1 MKETGLK
8 VLPVVLVIT
17 MLCALGVLGYVIAS
31 PKMGEKFTEFYI
43 VGEEGKAADYPR
55 ELKLGEAGKVVVGII
70 NHEYQDVSYLVEIR
84 LVGTLVEELGPVML
98 QHEQGWQQEVE
109 VTAVEVGE
117 NQKVEFLLFREGE
130 EEPYRSLF
138 LWLDVKE

>member
-1 MKETGLK
+1 M
-8 VLPVVLVIT
+8 
-17 MLCALGVLGYVIAS
+17 
-31 PKMGEKFTEFYI
+31 
-43 VGEEGKAADYPR
+43 
-55 ELKLGEAGKVVVGII
+55 VVGII
-70 NHEYQDVSYLVEIR
+70 NHEYQDVYYLVEIR
-84 LVGTLVEELGPVML
+84 WAGTLVEELGPVML

>member
-1 MKETGLK
+1 
-8 VLPVVLVIT
+8 
-17 MLCALGVLGYVIAS
+17 
-31 PKMGEKFTEFYI
+31 
-43 VGEEGKAADYPR
+43 
-55 ELKLGEAGKVVVGII
+55 VVVGII
-70 NHEYQDVSYLVEIR
+70 NHEYQDVYYLVEIR
-84 LVGTLVEELGPVML
+84 SAGTLVEELGPVML